1 MNIDTDRLVTF
12 IIMWGTPLVMMSWAY
27 WKMSAEDKED
37 VRSDFSSWR
46 FISTIGFISAGTFL
60 MHVASLL
67 SIDIIKIS
75 GISLLVLGGLFNTIN
90 QWKDSKKKSILVI
103 ALLSFAIFINL

>member
-1 MNIDTDRLVTF
+1 MDLNTDALVYF
-12 IIMWGTPLVMMSWAY
+12 LVGWGIPLVVVGRAY
-27 WKMSAEDKED
+27 WKMSAEDKAD

-67 SIDIIKIS
+67 GIDVIKIS
-75 GISLLVLGGLFNTIN
+75 GISLLVLGGIFNTFN

-103 ALLSFAIFINL
+103 ALLSFVIFTNL

>member
-1 MNIDTDRLVTF
+1 MNIDTDGLVTV

-27 WKMSAEDKED
+27 WKMSAEDKAD

-60 MHVASLL
+60 MQVASLFG
-67 SIDIIKIS
+67 IDIFKIS
-75 GISLLVLGGLFNTIN
+75 GISLLVLGGIFNTFN
-90 QWKDSKKKSILVI
+90 QWKDSKMKSMVVI
-103 ALLSFAIFINL
+103 ALLSFVIFINL